1 MRKQPNRPKRYKKP
15 KKDWPEMIRSGKII
29 AFYGSPEWQDM
40 RTAALMRDHYE
51 CQRCNGNFVTPN
63 YPLEKITLTDATE
76 VHHKQSIKA
85 FPELCLNLDN
95 IVSLCHEC
103 HDIVEE
109 RLILYLH
116 TKRVKQVND
125 ERWE

>member
-1 MRKQPNRPKRYKKP
+1 
-15 KKDWPEMIRSGKII
+15 MIRNGKII

-40 RTAALMRDHYE
+40 RKAALMRDHYE
-51 CQRCNGNFVTPN
+51 CQRCNGHFITPN
-63 YPLEKITLTDATE
+63 FPIDRVRLTDATE

-85 FPELCLNLDN
+85 FPELCLNLNN

-103 HDIVEE
+103 HDITEE
-109 RLILYLH
+109 RLVLYLRS
-116 TKRVKQVND
+116 KKEKPVNE